1 MQILSSEWIESLRFV
16 VIAKRT
22 KSYHANSALSTGRE
36 RQAYRLNGPYAC
48 LSLWYFRICAI
59 LSLSVS
65 MGEILTSL
73 LALQNVTM
81 PKLLLIQ
88 SNALLTS
95 YVLST
100 QMYVLLFTNLHLAV
114 LKSPS
119 FHRSPPSDWS
129 FTAQWLIVHRS
140 VTDRSPPGERW
151 ECLQIET
158 EWLRF

>member
-22 KSYHANSALSTGRE
+22 KSYHANSALYTGRE

-48 LSLWYFRICAI
+48 LSLWYFRMCAI

-73 LALQNVTM
+73 LALQNLTM
-81 PKLLLIQ
+81 PKFLLIQ

-95 YVLST
+95 YVL
-100 QMYVLLFTNLHLAV
+100 FTDVRLAV
-114 LKSPS
+114 HESPS
-119 FHRSPPSDWS
+119 CRPQISILPS
-129 FTAQWLIVHRS
+129 FTAQWLIVHRP
-140 VTDRSPPGERW
+140 VTERSPPGDWSFTAQWTMGKSSNRNGMD
-151 ECLQIET
+151 
-158 EWLRF
+158 

>member
-48 LSLWYFRICAI
+48 LSLWYFRMCAI

-81 PKLLLIQ
+81 PKHLLIQ

-100 QMYVLLFTNLHLAV
+100 DVRLAV
-114 LKSPS
+114 HESPS
-119 FHRSPPSDWS
+119 CHRSPPSDWS
-129 FTAQWLIVHRS
+129 FNAQWLNVHRP
-140 VTDRSPPGERW
+140 VTDRSTPGERW